1 MMSRLVPKL
10 RFKEFSGEWKER
22 KLGDVGNTFNGLTGK
37 TKEDFGIGKPYIQY
51 MQVFSNY
58 KIDVANFGLVTIKPN
73 DRQNKVKYGDI
84 FFTTSS
90 ETLKEIGLSSVL
102 TKQVNEVYL
111 NSFCFGYRPKSLDE
125 LVPEFSQFFFRN
137 ETVRKKII
145 GLGQGSTRVNISKVK
160 LLELKFYFPEKQ
172 EQQKIASCLSSL
184 DALIEAQNKKVSA
197 LKQHKKGLMQQLF
210 PAEGK
215 REPKLRF
222 KAFSGEWGEKMLEEI
237 GEISGGGV
245 DKKTNENER
254 PVMLLN
260 YMDVYNKNFIY
271 SYDLKQQTS
280 ANNAKIQK
288 CNIEKGDIFFTPSSE
303 VPNDIAKSSVAME
316 SIINGVYSYHLVRL
330 RMFKS
335 LDLKFR
341 TYMFKTNS
349 FFKIVS
355 KLAQGSGTRY
365 TITLPE
371 FRSIKT
377 LIPPPPKEQQKIANT
392 LSTLDSLI
400 EAQNQ
405 QINHLKQH
413 KKGLMQQMFVSSEVG
428 V

>member
-197 LKQHKKGLMQQLF
+197 LKQHKK
-210 PAEGK
+210 A
-215 REPKLRF
+215 
-222 KAFSGEWGEKMLEEI
+222 
-237 GEISGGGV
+237 
-245 DKKTNENER
+245 
-254 PVMLLN
+254 
-260 YMDVYNKNFIY
+260 
-271 SYDLKQQTS
+271 
-280 ANNAKIQK
+280 
-288 CNIEKGDIFFTPSSE
+288 
-303 VPNDIAKSSVAME
+303 
-316 SIINGVYSYHLVRL
+316 
-330 RMFKS
+330 
-335 LDLKFR
+335 
-341 TYMFKTNS
+341 
-349 FFKIVS
+349 
-355 KLAQGSGTRY
+355 
-365 TITLPE
+365 
-371 FRSIKT
+371 
-377 LIPPPPKEQQKIANT
+377 
-392 LSTLDSLI
+392 
-400 EAQNQ
+400 
-405 QINHLKQH
+405 
-413 KKGLMQQMFVSSEVG
+413 LMQQMFVIIIH
-428 V
+428 

>member
-184 DALIEAQNKKVSA
+184 DSLIEAQNKKVSA

-222 KAFSGEWGEKMLEEI
+222 KAFSGEWVE
-237 GEISGGGV
+237 
-245 DKKTNENER
+245 
-254 PVMLLN
+254 
-260 YMDVYNKNFIY
+260 
-271 SYDLKQQTS
+271 
-280 ANNAKIQK
+280 
-288 CNIEKGDIFFTPSSE
+288 
-303 VPNDIAKSSVAME
+303 
-316 SIINGVYSYHLVRL
+316 
-330 RMFKS
+330 
-335 LDLKFR
+335 
-341 TYMFKTNS
+341 NS
-349 FFKIVS
+349 FDYIFNRIPSKKYQIKSDEYLTKGKYPVVDQGKSKIIAYV
-355 KLAQGSGTRY
+355 
-365 TITLPE
+365 LP
-371 FRSIKT
+371 RLGKV
-377 LIPPPPKEQQKIANT
+377 AA
-392 LSTLDSLI
+392 LSPFCV
-400 EAQNQ
+400 A
-405 QINHLKQH
+405 
-413 KKGLMQQMFVSSEVG
+413 
-428 V
+428 

>member
-1 MMSRLVPKL
+1 MSRLVPKL

-184 DALIEAQNKKVSA
+184 DALIEAQNKKVSV

-210 PAEGK
+210 PKSGETT
-215 REPKLRF
+215 PTLRF
-222 KAFSGEWGEKMLEEI
+222 KAFSGEWEEKIISDLANRYDNLRIPIAASNRIEGVTPYYGANGIQSYIQGYTHDGEYILVAEDGANDLQNYPVQYVNGKVWVNNHTHVLQ
-237 GEISGGGV
+237 GKKGISNNIFLMHAIQNTNIRPYLVGGGRA
-245 DKKTNENER
+245 K
-254 PVMLLN
+254 LN
-260 YMDVYNKNFIY
+260 
-271 SYDLKQQTS
+271 
-280 ANNAKIQK
+280 ANIMMKIS
-288 CNIEKGDIFFTPSSE
+288 FL
-303 VPNDIAKSSVAME
+303 VPK
-316 SIINGVYSYHLVRL
+316 
-330 RMFKS
+330 
-335 LDLKFR
+335 
-341 TYMFKTNS
+341 
-349 FFKIVS
+349 
-355 KLAQGSGTRY
+355 
-365 TITLPE
+365 
-371 FRSIKT
+371 
-377 LIPPPPKEQQKIANT
+377 PKEQQKIANT
-392 LSTLDSLI
+392 LSTLDNLI

-413 KKGLMQQMFVSSEVG
+413 KKGLMQQLFVNSEVG
-428 V
+428 A